1 MPKAHTVYDQ
11 NQLSSCFGAVLW
23 PFGVNFLHFWK
34 YTKKKK
40 NQKQKQNRTSGKEV
54 VFKFSCV
61 ASAEG
66 HLSWTS
72 VRDGV
77 LELACVLCTCHTRG
91 LASLPLLLAT
101 LQRVQGDGQGCHWRK
116 INWLQ
121 KTGQCIH

>member
-1 MPKAHTVYDQ
+1 MPREPHSVYYQ
-11 NQLSSCFGAVLW
+11 NPLSCFGE
-23 PFGVNFLHFWK
+23 FSTFLEIYREK
-34 YTKKKK
+34 EES
-40 NQKQKQNRTSGKEV
+40 KQKQNRTSGKEV

-77 LELACVLCTCHTRG
+77 LELRCVLCTCHARG

-101 LQRVQGDGQGCHWRK
+101 LQRVKGDGQGCHWRK
-116 INWLQ
+116 INWFQ